1 MLETWVFDLDGC
13 LVDSLSGSS
22 LRPGAVELLAEL
34 RCSGHTIVL
43 WSAGGAA
50 YAEQRAETHGIHGS
64 FDAFHDKDGRD
75 ADGRYTTSHVCADL
89 VHVVF
94 VDDRPEDMPRDAEV
108 IVVSPYLA
116 SNPHDRGLAPAA
128 ARARTRAGAAHVPR
142 VNG

>member
-1 MLETWVFDLDGC
+1 MPETWVFDLDGC

-34 RCSGHTIVL
+34 RRNGHTIVL

-50 YAEQRAETHGIHGS
+50 YAKQRAEAHGIRGS

-75 ADGRYTTSHVCADL
+75 SDGRYATSHVCADFM
-89 VHVVF
+89 HVVF

-108 IVVSPYLA
+108 IDVSPYLA

-128 ARARTRAGAAHVPR
+128 ARARIPAAAVRAPR